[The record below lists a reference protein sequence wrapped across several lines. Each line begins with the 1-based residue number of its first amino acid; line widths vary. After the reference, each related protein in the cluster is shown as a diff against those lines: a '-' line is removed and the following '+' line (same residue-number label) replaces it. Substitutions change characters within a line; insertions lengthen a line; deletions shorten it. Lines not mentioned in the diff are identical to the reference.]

1 MVNKPGNIGRR
12 GEHAA
17 RKVLTAIWPDC
28 NRDDVSKQDPVRD
41 LAHTGQWVV
50 QVKARKTWNIKD
62 VVRHMEEWMKG
73 DARPWMIVY
82 MDSDR
87 RKRDNPKDMYA
98 ILPLST
104 VVALINAVQ
113 EGEGNATDIRDQ
125 P

>member
-1 MVNKPGNIGRR
+1 VTYVVNKPGNIGRR

-17 RKVLTAIWPDC
+17 RKKLTVLWPDV

-87 RKRDNPKDMYA
+87 RKRDNPKGMYA
-98 ILPLST
+98 ILPLDT
-104 VVALINAVQ
+104 VIALIAATQ
-113 EGEGNATDIRDQ
+113 EGE
-125 P
+125 

>member
-17 RKVLTAIWPDC
+17 AKVLRAIWPDV
-28 NRDDVSKQDPVRD
+28 NRDDVPKQDPVRD

-50 QVKARKTWNIKD
+50 QVKARKSWNIKD

-73 DARPWMIVY
+73 DARPWFVVY

-87 RKRDNPKDMYA
+87 RKRDNPKDLYA
-98 ILPLST
+98 ILPLDT
-104 VVALINAVQ
+104 LTMLINAVQ
-113 EGEGNATDIRDQ
+113 ED
-125 P
+125 